1 MKTGYKVITK
11 GQYEVLEARADFI
24 DYMGECVHRGDTYWE
39 MEVVSTNRAGFVVYD
54 YVLID
59 PRWR

>member
-24 DYMGECVHRGDTYWE
+24 DYMGERVHRRDTLWE
-39 MEVVSTNRAGFVVYD
+39 MEVVSTNRDGFVVYD